1 MTQRGQYRPNVIY
14 HSGIKKNKRNDLV
27 TQERKSHLPLRKHWK
42 FKTKRNTFSLKQPLK
57 EEVFEWTQTKMETAL
72 TSTVGCWLK
81 WSTSK
86 TLQRTNVESH
96 DDSTSKSDLTVL
108 AQEQFLHE
116 SETAFLG
123 GFLFILSLNVAQ
135 FEVDDNLFHILTTT
149 KTTLYN
155 TEKGVNTMFA
165 LPF

>member
-1 MTQRGQYRPNVIY
+1 M
-14 HSGIKKNKRNDLV
+14 
-27 TQERKSHLPLRKHWK
+27 
-42 FKTKRNTFSLKQPLK
+42 
-57 EEVFEWTQTKMETAL
+57 
-72 TSTVGCWLK
+72 
-81 WSTSK
+81 
-86 TLQRTNVESH
+86 ESH
-96 DDSTSKSDLTVL
+96 DDSTRKSDLTVL

-123 GFLFILSLNVAQ
+123 GFLFILSLNIAQ
-135 FEVDDNLFHILTTT
+135 FEVDDNLCHILTTT